1 MSNSFKP
8 ELADNSIEES
18 GNGGEGEGVLMLL
31 VGLGKAMLHR

>member
-8 ELADNSIEES
+8 ESADNSIEES